1 MRMVIAFVQPF
12 MAPDV
17 VGALHRV
24 PGLTGAT
31 FTDVEGF
38 GRGRPTESPTA
49 EVLYGTAAKVRIE
62 VVVPEALEDV
72 VVRAIREA
80 AHTGNRGD
88 GKIYVLP
95 VDRAVRIASG
105 EEGDAAV

>member
-17 VGALHRV
+17 VHALHQV

-31 FTDVEGF
+31 FTDVKGF
-38 GRGRPTESPTA
+38 GRGRPTDVPTS
-49 EVLYGTAAKVRIE
+49 EVLYGTTAKVRVE
-62 VVVPEALEDV
+62 VVVRDELEDA

-80 AHTGNRGD
+80 AHTGNRRD

-95 VDRAVRIASG
+95 VDQALRIATE
-105 EEGDAAV
+105 EEGDEAA

>member
-1 MRMVIAFVQPF
+1 MKMVIAFVQPF

-17 VGALHRV
+17 VQALHGV
-24 PGLTGAT
+24 PGVTGASL
-31 FTDVEGF
+31 TDVQGF
-38 GRGRPTESPTA
+38 GRGRPTEQLTA
-49 EVLYGTAAKVRIE
+49 EVLYGTSGKVRIE
-62 VVVPEALEDV
+62 VVVHEEAEDA

-95 VDRAVRIASG
+95 VDRAVRIATA
-105 EEGDAAV
+105 EEGDHAV

>member
-12 MAPDV
+12 MAPQV
-17 VGALHRV
+17 VGALHQV

-31 FTDVEGF
+31 FTDAHGF
-38 GRGRPTESPTA
+38 GRGRPTDAPTS

-62 VVVPEALEDV
+62 VMVRDDLEEV

-95 VDRAVRIASG
+95 VARALRIATD
-105 EEGDAAV
+105 EEGDEAV

>member
-1 MRMVIAFVQPF
+1 MKMVIAFIQPF

-17 VGALHRV
+17 VLALHRV

-31 FTDVEGF
+31 FTDVKGF
-38 GRGRPTESPTA
+38 GRGRPTDSPTS
-49 EVLYGTAAKVRIE
+49 EVLFGTADRIRIE
-62 VVVPEALEDV
+62 VAVPADCEQV
-72 VVRAIREA
+72 VVRAIQEA

-95 VDRAVRIASG
+95 VDRAVRIATG
-105 EEGDAAV
+105 EEGDAGV